1 MISLYSRKTETDL
14 TIRKKESMDKY
25 VDLIQ
30 WGRKNPTKAWR
41 RTFLFVRNGIMSL
54 KTVKPMLKLWQG
66 LLSRK

>member
-1 MISLYSRKTETDL
+1 MQNHWFADTY
-14 TIRKKESMDKY
+14 RKK
-25 VDLIQ
+25 
-30 WGRKNPTKAWR
+30 KNPTKAWL